1 MSGIDGIFAVKG
13 GKAFEAF
20 DHSLPVPAGEVGSAD
35 SAAEKSIAREHHALG
50 LFEIAHAAE
59 CVAGSVDSMES
70 DIPYLRFKALF
81 REQVV
86 IDIFLDAVIDMG
98 RETDILAL
106 EAGAV
111 IGVDGYFRIRVV
123 VFYMR
128 DAENVVIV
136 TVGEKNI
143 LEIFTSSRRT
153 DFNSSV

>member
-1 MSGIDGIFAVKG
+1 
-13 GKAFEAF
+13 
-20 DHSLPVPAGEVGSAD
+20 
-35 SAAEKSIAREHHALG
+35 
-50 LFEIAHAAE
+50 
-59 CVAGSVDSMES
+59 MES

-81 REQVV
+81 REQVI

-111 IGVDGYFRIRVV
+111 IGVNGYFRIRVV
-123 VFYMR
+123 IFYMR

>member
-1 MSGIDGIFAVKG
+1 MN
-13 GKAFEAF
+13 
-20 DHSLPVPAGEVGSAD
+20 
-35 SAAEKSIAREHHALG
+35 
-50 LFEIAHAAE
+50 
-59 CVAGSVDSMES
+59 SMES

-86 IDIFLDAVIDMG
+86 IDIFLDAVINMG
-98 RETDILAL
+98 READILAL

-111 IGVDGYFRIRVV
+111 IGVNGYFRIRVV
-123 VFYMR
+123 IFYMR

>member
-1 MSGIDGIFAVKG
+1 MPGVDGIFAVKG
-13 GKAFEAF
+13 GKAFKAF
-20 DHSLPVPAGEVGSAD
+20 DHSLPVPAGEVCSAD
-35 SAAEKSIAREHHALG
+35 SAAKKSIAREHHALG

-59 CVAGSVDSMES
+59 GVAGGVDSMES

-81 REQVV
+81 REQII
-86 IDIFLDAVIDMG
+86 IDIFLDAVINMG

-111 IGVDGYFRIRVV
+111 IGVNGYFRIRVV

-143 LEIFTSSRRT
+143 LEIFHLVAK
-153 DFNSSV
+153 D

>member
-1 MSGIDGIFAVKG
+1 
-13 GKAFEAF
+13 
-20 DHSLPVPAGEVGSAD
+20 
-35 SAAEKSIAREHHALG
+35 
-50 LFEIAHAAE
+50 
-59 CVAGSVDSMES
+59 MEN
-70 DIPYLRFKALF
+70 DIPYLRFKSLF
-81 REQVV
+81 REQII

-111 IGVDGYFRIRVV
+111 IGVDGYFRVRVV

-143 LEIFTSSRRT
+143 LEIFHFVAK
-153 DFNSSV
+153 D

>member
-1 MSGIDGIFAVKG
+1 MPGVDGIFAVKG

-35 SAAEKSIAREHHALG
+35 SAAKESIAREHHALG
-50 LFEIAHAAE
+50 LSEIAHAAE

-111 IGVDGYFRIRVV
+111 IGVNGYFRIRVV
-123 VFYMR
+123 IFYMR

-143 LEIFTSSRRT
+143 LEIFHFVAK
-153 DFNSSV
+153 D

>member
-1 MSGIDGIFAVKG
+1 
-13 GKAFEAF
+13 
-20 DHSLPVPAGEVGSAD
+20 
-35 SAAEKSIAREHHALG
+35 
-50 LFEIAHAAE
+50 
-59 CVAGSVDSMES
+59 MES

-81 REQVV
+81 REQVI
-86 IDIFLDAVIDMG
+86 IDIFLDAVINMG

-111 IGVDGYFRIRVV
+111 IGVDGYFRFRVV

-143 LEIFTSSRRT
+143 FEIFHLVAK
-153 DFNSSV
+153 D

>member
-1 MSGIDGIFAVKG
+1 MPGVDGIFAVEG

-35 SAAEKSIAREHHALG
+35 SAAKKSIAREHHAFG

-59 CVAGSVDSMES
+59 GVSGSVDSMES

-81 REQVV
+81 REQII
-86 IDIFLDAVIDMG
+86 IDIFLDAVINMG

-106 EAGAV
+106 EAGAI
-111 IGVDGYFRIRVV
+111 IGVNGYFRIRVV
-123 VFYMR
+123 IFYMR

-143 LEIFTSSRRT
+143 LEIFHFVAK
-153 DFNSSV
+153 D